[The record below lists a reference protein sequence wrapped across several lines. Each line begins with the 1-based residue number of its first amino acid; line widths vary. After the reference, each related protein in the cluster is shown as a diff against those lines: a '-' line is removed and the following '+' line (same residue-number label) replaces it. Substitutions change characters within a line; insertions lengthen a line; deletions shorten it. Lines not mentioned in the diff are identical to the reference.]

1 MYVQQKVSNQVFVE
15 TFTWVHDQ
23 APKVNAILLNF
34 QIIVDSLMKFEAST
48 PDEHFNVSEAR
59 LEYFVDVLLRLV
71 TGAGPRVARDSH

>member
-1 MYVQQKVSNQVFVE
+1 
-15 TFTWVHDQ
+15 
-23 APKVNAILLNF
+23 
-34 QIIVDSLMKFEAST
+34 MKFEAST